1 VSSAA
6 KGMFGRSNTT
16 RVPEFVTTGPGG
28 LGGGMAIGA
37 VGGGVGN
44 GPQSPNALYET
55 VHEVATKRIATLD
68 YLRRA

>member
-1 VSSAA
+1 
-6 KGMFGRSNTT
+6 MFSRSNTS
-16 RVPEFVTTGPGG
+16 RGGEFVGGTGG
-28 LGGGMAIGA
+28 LGSGMAIGA
-37 VGGGVGN
+37 VGGGAAGLG